1 MTSRAYLPWP
11 PRILWPNARVHHMV
25 LYRAKKEYGERCA
38 WYCLACKTKELH
50 GAERVNARITF
61 HPPDRRRRDMDNMLA
76 AIKAGI
82 DAVAEHV
89 MVDDSK
95 WTMTL
100 AVGEPKIN
108 GGVEILLEA
117 AE

>member
-1 MTSRAYLPWP
+1 MNRAYLPWP
-11 PRILWPNARVHHMV
+11 PRILWPNARVHHMA
-25 LYRAKKEYGERCA
+25 LYRAKKLYAEQCA
-38 WYCLACKTKELH
+38 WLCIDLKTKEMY

-61 HPPDRRRRDMDNMLA
+61 FPPDRRRRDMDNMLA

-82 DAVAEHV
+82 DAVASHV
-89 MVDDSK
+89 GVDDSK

-100 AVGEPKIN
+100 AVSPETRER